1 MAKDSRP
8 ASFIGRLSSFGGGE
22 TWELHC
28 CTEPTAWCPLR
39 MGPAPDDDG
48 ETTRWCLDLRTTDDA
63 VQWLSMCAS
72 NSDDMRMLR
81 GALRDSTSLL
91 SGMTDHRVVDLA
103 ATMIARR
110 ELCVVAVR
118 TIRAGAITTAKAEP
132 ARSVARTPS
141 QYRPRNDEP
150 IPESDV
156 PNVRAAMLIEAAR
169 TGVPFC
175 EH

>member
-1 MAKDSRP
+1 MR
-8 ASFIGRLSSFGGGE
+8 
-22 TWELHC
+22 
-28 CTEPTAWCPLR
+28 
-39 MGPAPDDDG
+39 PAPDDDV

-63 VQWLSMCAS
+63 MQWLSVCAS
-72 NSDDMRMLR
+72 NSNDMPLLR
-81 GALRDSTSLL
+81 GAVHDSTSPL
-91 SGMTDHRVVDLA
+91 SRMTDHRVIDVV
-103 ATMIARR
+103 ATMIAKR

-118 TIRAGAITTAKAEP
+118 TNWAGAITSVKAEP

-141 QYRPRNDEP
+141 QYRPQNDEA